1 LRQLRHQKYLQGVK
15 GWLGDLMLTIWALFY
30 WNARKTVFRLRGD
43 RGTCPCQ
50 NPSDS
55 GEPMQ
60 TGCEAVYGWR
70 QAARFRRVCPLLRQN
85 PAGQWVCS
93 VRAGEVRPF
102 WGRALGYIGGTV
114 GVVCLGGVLVVFSL
128 MRGIGYEVTVR
139 QIVWPPAWHELRE
152 VRSQLFITKAR
163 EAYTAGRVREALNAL
178 IVAYE
183 MDPANYRV
191 GMMLAQFYQ
200 AGNPGLADT
209 LYARLLREH
218 PDHRV
223 ETARV
228 WFRSLLARGRLR
240 GIVELSRRQL
250 TTEPQQASAWVHA
263 LVFASRHLQDPRP
276 LESAAQSEKLPP
288 AVRETLR
295 LAARVQ
301 QLPAAEARD
310 LLAEPAVTDFSYDR
324 VYRIETLTRLGFADE
339 AHELLLKSRAHLA
352 GRDLA
357 RLAFALYALKGDT
370 ARLER
375 EFAALLSPTRELH
388 PYEVSL
394 LAIHLVNWPDPELLA
409 RVCEAFRRMPSEPL
423 AVQLETGLAVFCAA
437 GVQRNHQRMTEVQS
451 HMTRTTKIP
460 LSSMSRLG
468 LYFMTDTGKLRIEN
482 LLPQQNSLSLELNY
496 ALLDRYLSKN

>member
-1 LRQLRHQKYLQGVK
+1 
-15 GWLGDLMLTIWALFY
+15 MFY

-60 TGCEAVYGWR
+60 TGCEAIYGWR
-70 QAARFRRVCPLLRQN
+70 HAARFQRVCPLLRQN

-93 VRAGEVRPF
+93 VRAQDVRPF
-102 WGRALGYIGGTV
+102 WGRAFGYIGGTI
-114 GVVCLGGVLVVFSL
+114 GVVVLCGVLSVFGL
-128 MRGIGYEVTVR
+128 MRAIGYEVSVR

-152 VRSQLFITKAR
+152 VRSQLFIKKAR
-163 EAYTAGRVREALNAL
+163 EAYSAGRVREALNAL
-178 IVAYE
+178 LVAYE
-183 MDPANYRV
+183 MDPANYSV

-200 AGNPGLADT
+200 AGNPSLADT

-218 PDHRV
+218 PDHRM

-228 WFRSLLARGRLR
+228 WFRSLLARGRMR

-263 LVFASRHLQDPRP
+263 LVFATRHLQDPRP
-276 LESAAQSEKLPP
+276 LESAAQSEKLP
-288 AVRETLR
+288 ATVRETLR

-301 QLPAAEARD
+301 QLPPAEARD
-310 LLAEPAVTDFSYDR
+310 LLVIPSGSDFPYDR
-324 VYRIETLTRLGFADE
+324 VYRIETLTRLGFTDE
-339 AHELLLKSRAHLA
+339 AFELLLKSRGQIA
-352 GRDLA
+352 GRDMA

-370 ARLER
+370 ARLDR
-375 EFAALLSPTRELH
+375 EFAALLAPTRALH

-394 LAIHLVNWPDPELLA
+394 LAIHLVNWPDPGLLV
-409 RVCEAFRRMPSEPL
+409 RVCEAFGRMSSESL
-423 AVQLETGLAVFCAA
+423 EVQLEIGLAVFCAA
-437 GVQRNHQRMTEVQS
+437 GVQRNQQLMTDVQS
-451 HMTRTTKIP
+451 QMTRTTKIP
-460 LSSMSRLG
+460 LASMNRLG
-468 LYFMTDTGKLRIEN
+468 LYFMNDAGKLRIEN

>member
-1 LRQLRHQKYLQGVK
+1 MRTV
-15 GWLGDLMLTIWALFY
+15 WAMFY

-55 GEPMQ
+55 GEPMR

-70 QAARFRRVCPLLRQN
+70 HAARFRRVCPLLRQN
-85 PAGQWVCS
+85 PAGQWMCS
-93 VRAGEVRPF
+93 VRAEEVRPF
-102 WGRALGYIGGTV
+102 WGRAFGYIGGTV
-114 GVVCLGGVLVVFSL
+114 GVVVLGGVLAVFGL
-128 MRGIGYEVTVR
+128 MRVIGYEVSVR
-139 QIVWPPAWHELRE
+139 QIIWPPAWHELRG
-152 VRSQLFITKAR
+152 VRSQLFISKAR

-183 MDPANYRV
+183 MDPANYSA

-240 GIVELSRRQL
+240 AIVELARRQL
-250 TTEPQQASAWVHA
+250 TAEPQQASAWVHA
-263 LVFASRHLQDPRP
+263 LVFATRHLQDPQP

-288 AVRETLR
+288 SVRGTLR

-301 QLPAAEARD
+301 QLPPEEARG
-310 LLAEPAVTDFSYDR
+310 LLVMPAVTDFSYDR
-324 VYRIETLTRLGFADE
+324 VYRIEALTRLGFADE
-339 AHELLLKSRAHLA
+339 AFELLLKSRTQIA
-352 GRDLA
+352 GRDMA
-357 RLAFALYALKGDT
+357 RLAFALYALKGDK

-375 EFAALLSPTRELH
+375 EFAALLTPPRALH

-394 LAIHLVNWPDPELLA
+394 LAIHLVNWPDPVRLDK
-409 RVCEAFRRMPSEPL
+409 VCEAFGRMASEPL
-423 AVQLETGLAVFCAA
+423 EVQLEVGLAVFCAA

-451 HMTRTTKIP
+451 HVAGTTKIP
-460 LSSMSRLG
+460 LASMNRLG
-468 LYFMTDTGKLRIEN
+468 LFFMTDAGKLRIEN